1 VWFRGFV
8 KVLDLVKAR
17 DQCFH
22 AYLLDLRPHLISS
35 FTKLFRM
42 LIYIIQNI
50 GDTSFM
56 TNITLFFML
65 ILNEHLRLFINSI
78 IGKMHAKIVKITPSW
93 ALILFSRKSS
103 ETFLIYKAS

>member
-1 VWFRGFV
+1 
-8 KVLDLVKAR
+8 
-17 DQCFH
+17 
-22 AYLLDLRPHLISS
+22 
-35 FTKLFRM
+35 
-42 LIYIIQNI
+42 
-50 GDTSFM
+50 M
-56 TNITLFFML
+56 TNITLFFVL